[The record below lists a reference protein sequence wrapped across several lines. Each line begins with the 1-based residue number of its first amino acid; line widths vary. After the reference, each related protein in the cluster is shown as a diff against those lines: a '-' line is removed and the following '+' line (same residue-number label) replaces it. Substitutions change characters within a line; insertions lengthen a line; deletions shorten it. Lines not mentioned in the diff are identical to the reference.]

1 MERNSIRAFISKMNF
16 NVKLVF
22 TFSFLQS
29 VGRGIWMGNVLSAY
43 IFYFSDKSN
52 ITLGQTSLAMGLTM
66 TVFVFPAG
74 YFTDKIRRDIIL
86 KIASV
91 IGIASLA
98 VILFGNNMV
107 AIFTSLSL
115 WGLFQALNRPSLES
129 ILADSVES
137 GRRSRIY
144 SWLHVVRQIA
154 ESIGPFLSALLFI
167 YFGDEW
173 ELGILKKVI
182 IVGISIS
189 ACSLVSMVFF
199 DDRKS
204 LGSTS
209 ESLEVEDIL
218 EGENNNNS
226 SLGLRNN
233 GKRKLIP
240 YLLVGSNIIIGIGA
254 GMTIKFFPIFFIE
267 IYNLRPMWVQIIM
280 GLTTVFTAL
289 SALMVQALSLRRGR
303 PLMIFTAQLL
313 ATLCLFGIA
322 VYPNIWILVPL
333 FIARGALMNAGQPLS
348 RSILMDVI
356 PKKSR
361 GKWNSLEAFAW
372 GFFWNFSA
380 LVGGYLVG
388 DSEPYRFRLCFV
400 VTACVYMVGVIP
412 LLFLIPLVR
421 REKFT

>member
-1 MERNSIRAFISKMNF
+1 MNF